1 MPLISI
7 GQLIDRSWEHYRKHF
22 REFTAL
28 AIWLL
33 VPCLISIVT
42 IVLYPSAATLLAQR
56 EMGLWEKAAVF
67 VWMFN
72 NFLLAPIIGLWI
84 FAATVRFLTSFCE
97 RNVINLKIVCREGW
111 KKFWP
116 VVLVNILISL
126 LLLSAWLL
134 AVPGL
139 LLNWLGL
146 AVESAWLISAG
157 NIFIMVGLAVAV
169 ILNFRWLI
177 TLWFSSYEAV
187 VGSEGG
193 KKALKKSHALVK
205 GRFFPILFRLL
216 ATKIVFVGLVLIA
229 EFIILYILNFLI
241 DAAAGFNADLLFR
254 LSSIAFLVV
263 FCVGSVILTPLL
275 IAADFLLFNSLRES
289 R

>member
-7 GQLIDRSWEHYRKHF
+7 GQLIDRSWEHYRRHF

-33 VPCLISIVT
+33 LPCLISVIT

-56 EMGLWEKAAVF
+56 QMSVWEKTAVF

-84 FAATVRFLTSFCE
+84 FAATVRFLASFCE
-97 RNVINLKIVCREGW
+97 KNIINLKIVCREGW
-111 KKFWP
+111 KKFLP

-134 AVPGL
+134 SAPGL

-146 AVESAWLISAG
+146 AIESAWLVSVG
-157 NIFIMVGLAVAV
+157 NILLIAGLATAA

-177 TLWFSSYEAV
+177 TLWFSCYEAV

-205 GRFFPILFRLL
+205 GRFFPVLFRLL
-216 ATKIVFVGLVLIA
+216 AVKIVFVALVLIA
-229 EFIILYILNFLI
+229 EFIILYLLNFLI
-241 DAAAGFNADLLFR
+241 DAAAGLNADLLFR

-263 FCVGSVILTPLL
+263 FCVGSIMLTPLL
-275 IAADFLLFNSLRES
+275 IVADFLLFNSLRES